1 MKITI
6 TDMGLQSAYELSLLF
21 DSVGIERVGES
32 VKMVI

>member
-32 VKMVI
+32 VKMVV